1 MPDDAAIT
9 RADLRALYGEP
20 SELAAKKAIPRLD
33 RHCRR
38 FIELSPFC
46 VLATA
51 DASGAMDC
59 SPRGDAPGF
68 VRVVDDTTLLIPD
81 RVGNNRVDS
90 LTNVAENPEVALI
103 FFIPGVNETLRV
115 NGKAAIVTDPD
126 VLAPLEA
133 NRRVPKTALRVA
145 VDETFLHCSKALVR
159 SRLWDEESKVER
171 GVLPPL
177 GRMIAEQVGGIDG
190 DAAEAAVQHS
200 LKTRLY

>member
-1 MPDDAAIT
+1 MSDDAIMT
-9 RADLRALYGEP
+9 RADLRALYGQP
-20 SELAAKKAIPRLD
+20 SDLAARKAIPQLD

-51 DASGAMDC
+51 DAHGAMDC

-90 LTNVAENPEVALI
+90 LSNVAENPDVALI

-115 NGKAAIVTDPD
+115 NGKATIVTDPA
-126 VLAPLEA
+126 VLEPLEA
-133 NRRVPKTALRVA
+133 NRRVPKTALRVTI
-145 VDETFLHCSKALVR
+145 DETFLHCSKALVR
-159 SRLWDEESKVER
+159 SRLWEEDSKVER
-171 GVLPPL
+171 NVLPPL
-177 GRMIAEQVGGIDG
+177 GRMIADQVGGIDG
-190 DAAEAAVQHS
+190 EAAEASVQHS